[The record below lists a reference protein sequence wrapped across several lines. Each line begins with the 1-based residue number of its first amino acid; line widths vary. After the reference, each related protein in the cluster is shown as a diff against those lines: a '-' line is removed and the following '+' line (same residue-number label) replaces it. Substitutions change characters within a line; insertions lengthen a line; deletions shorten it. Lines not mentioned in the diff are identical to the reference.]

1 MLTGCPNGSHPAG
14 STNINNPTSI
24 PASNEYMPN
33 ANSTTTANDDV
44 NGKTPQRDGM
54 PIGLSKGGTNR
65 GDGVQYE
72 LRPFSEAD
80 QAGMCP

>member
-1 MLTGCPNGSHPAG
+1 
-14 STNINNPTSI
+14 
-24 PASNEYMPN
+24 MPN